1 MAHQTPSSSLKKHPR
16 SLRLILAELF
26 SGRVSVRLSELEEK
40 VGQMEHRLDDH
51 AVAISNLGGSCGNGG
66 SDEDPNRK
74 NPARHLGACEP
85 IKRAWRA
92 QMDQFQRKR
101 LLPMAYGLITICLAA
116 VAIPSTQALLM
127 PDSCKTVS
135 QQTPAPVTES
145 TPSIT
150 TMPRSATL
158 DGMRLDSI
166 PQVRPATPDLPPAA
180 TEVMA

>member
-1 MAHQTPSSSLKKHPR
+1 
-16 SLRLILAELF
+16 
-26 SGRVSVRLSELEEK
+26 
-40 VGQMEHRLDDH
+40 
-51 AVAISNLGGSCGNGG
+51 
-66 SDEDPNRK
+66 
-74 NPARHLGACEP
+74 
-85 IKRAWRA
+85 
-92 QMDQFQRKR
+92 MDQFQRKR

-150 TMPRSATL
+150 TMSRSATL

>member
-26 SGRVSVRLSELEEK
+26 SGRVSARLSELEEK

-51 AVAISNLGGSCGNGG
+51 AVAISNLGARVAMGEVMKTRTAKSC
-66 SDEDPNRK
+66 ETP
-74 NPARHLGACEP
+74 GACEP

-145 TPSIT
+145 TLSIT